1 MTNPEIRML
10 FTHRLLPACQHRL
23 HGKEKVTVLFNKGNL
38 HADERWQLFHTDDTL
53 LRNTL
58 AVRERK
64 YKTTFKSTGILL
76 GLLFKQFL
84 GKICCRNML
93 YSDLA
98 DEHYLALRKPV
109 FNNLE
114 DN

>member
-1 MTNPEIRML
+1 M
-10 FTHRLLPACQHRL
+10 
-23 HGKEKVTVLFNKGNL
+23 
-38 HADERWQLFHTDDTL
+38 
-53 LRNTL
+53 

-84 GKICCRNML
+84 GENML

-98 DEHYLALRKPV
+98 EEHYLAFRKPV

>member
-1 MTNPEIRML
+1 MAIISHNDM
-10 FTHRLLPACQHRL
+10 
-23 HGKEKVTVLFNKGNL
+23 
-38 HADERWQLFHTDDTL
+38 L
-53 LRNTL
+53 LRNTM

-84 GKICCRNML
+84 GENML

-98 DEHYLALRKPV
+98 EEHYLAFRKPV